1 MRRID
6 LSDITLRF
14 GDFEA
19 DLRTG
24 ELTKLGKRVRLQEQP
39 FQLLALLLDKPGV
52 LVTREELQLALW
64 PETADANRGINK
76 AISKIREALGDSADN
91 PRFIETFEHRG
102 YRFLANVTVV
112 DPADPPMTVIDST
125 PRDIPTV
132 DLIVQQTQGPFHF
145 VDASLPSY
153 RRQRPFAWWAV
164 GIVTALVVFLS
175 TIFYP
180 RPYVS
185 TSIHTVMVLPLQ
197 NVSRDG
203 SQDFFASGMTDELI
217 TELLQVKRLRVISY
231 GLTFGEKETF
241 RPLRDIA
248 RESRVDAVMK
258 GTVLLSG
265 DRIRINA
272 RLIDVPT
279 QQDVW
284 AQSYEGDTHDTLK
297 IQSQIASEIVAQF
310 RAIMNQQEQAP
321 LEPESDAEGRT
332 KDWLKQPDEQIG
344 HAVKQAADYHRSLAE
359 NYAPSDHR

>member
-1 MRRID
+1 MRRIN
-6 LSDITLRF
+6 LSDVTLKF

-24 ELTKLGKRVRLQEQP
+24 ALTKLGKRVRLQEQP

-52 LVTREELQLALW
+52 LVTREELHLALW
-64 PETADANRGINK
+64 SETADANRGINK

-112 DPADPPMTVIDST
+112 DLAGPPMKVVDST
-125 PRDIPTV
+125 TTEIRNV
-132 DLIVQQTQGPFHF
+132 DLIVQQTHGTSHF

-153 RRQRPFAWWAV
+153 RQQRAFAWWTV
-164 GIVTALVVFLS
+164 GILIAFVVLLS
-175 TIFYP
+175 TIFYY

-197 NVSRDG
+197 NVSRDA
-203 SQDFFASGMTDELI
+203 SQDLFAFGMTDELI
-217 TELLQVKRLRVISY
+217 TELLQVKSLRVISY
-231 GLTFGEKETF
+231 GLIFGESETV

-279 QQDVW
+279 QRDVW
-284 AQSYEGDTHDTLK
+284 AQSYEGDAYDTLK

-310 RAIMNQQEQAP
+310 RAIMNQQERAP
-321 LEPESDAEGRT
+321 LEPESDAQGRP
-332 KDWLKQPDEQIG
+332 KDWSKQQDEQIG
-344 HAVKQAADYHRSLAE
+344 HAIMRAADYHRSLAE